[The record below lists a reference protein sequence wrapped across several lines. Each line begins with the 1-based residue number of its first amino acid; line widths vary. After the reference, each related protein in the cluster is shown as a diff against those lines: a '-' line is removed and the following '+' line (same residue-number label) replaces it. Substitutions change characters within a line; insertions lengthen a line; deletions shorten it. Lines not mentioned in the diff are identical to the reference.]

1 MRSTIYAVIVA
12 MSALLLSAC
21 GGGMGAPKMPVD
33 EAKALNAAI
42 TGDYE
47 NTKSTWQAAQTN
59 AGQMGELSGVDVKTL
74 DIVNIKT
81 QLETCFKTPV
91 ETLEAMKAEAGQ
103 VVEDAGQAKDQT
115 AAKDANQGIQAAR
128 VGYANV
134 KNCGPAS
141 EESLA
146 GYTANADDQAGA
158 LTAAKITQVDNLR
171 KDLLYV
177 LPTNVTN
184 LLASAPDTIKNV
196 AEIRAKAE
204 AALKATE
211 ANALASA
218 EEKAKA
224 KADYDGVIADLD
236 AAEATANAVLSDLA
250 NLPTDIASLANKV
263 GNDLQ
268 NFGQPSGS

>member
-21 GGGMGAPKMPVD
+21 GGGVSVPKMPVD

-42 TGDYE
+42 TGAYE
-47 NTKSTWQAAQTN
+47 NTKSTWEAAQTN

-115 AAKDANQGIQAAR
+115 AAKDANQGLQAAR

>member
-21 GGGMGAPKMPVD
+21 GGGVSVPKMPVD

-91 ETLEAMKAEAGQ
+91 ETLDAIKAEAGQ

-115 AAKDANQGIQAAR
+115 AAKDANQGLQAAR

-211 ANALASA
+211 ANPLASA

>member
-21 GGGMGAPKMPVD
+21 GGGVSVPKMPVD

-91 ETLEAMKAEAGQ
+91 ETLDAIKAEAGQ

-115 AAKDANQGIQAAR
+115 AAKDANQGLQAAR

>member
-21 GGGMGAPKMPVD
+21 GGGVSVPKMPVD

-115 AAKDANQGIQAAR
+115 AAKDANQGLQAAR

>member
-21 GGGMGAPKMPVD
+21 GGGVSVPKMPVD

-47 NTKSTWQAAQTN
+47 NTKSTWEAAQTN

-91 ETLEAMKAEAGQ
+91 ETLDAIKAEAGQ

-211 ANALASA
+211 ANPLASA

>member
-1 MRSTIYAVIVA
+1 
-12 MSALLLSAC
+12 
-21 GGGMGAPKMPVD
+21 MPVD

-47 NTKSTWQAAQTN
+47 NTKSTWEAAQTN

-115 AAKDANQGIQAAR
+115 AAKDANQGLQAAR

>member
-21 GGGMGAPKMPVD
+21 GGGVSVPKMPVD

-47 NTKSTWQAAQTN
+47 NTKSTWEAAQTN

-115 AAKDANQGIQAAR
+115 AAKDANQGLQAAR

-211 ANALASA
+211 ANPLASA